1 MPHVCAGM
9 QCDCACATL
18 WPDRAQSREPAW
30 GKHPMCSLQP
40 STSSACQR
48 AVVFFLYMRAS
59 ATDFHGLQ
67 GGRSILNACQGKV
80 LGGGGDFSEAASPR
94 GNREVPG
101 AQASS
106 RNSIARR
113 SASVLPLDLVRWRGR
128 GLRVLGWGLSPSRC
142 GPEHS
147 GLQGRRSAP
156 TAWLHNGACTPLD
169 RRNGHIRMHTSEH
182 GNHGTYDSIDRTCRD
197 EQVSAGPL
205 M

>member
-80 LGGGGDFSEAASPR
+80 LGGGGDFSEAAAPR

-113 SASVLPLDLVRWRGR
+113 SASVLPLDLVRWRGTWPACV
-128 GLRVLGWGLSPSRC
+128 GMGFVAVQVWTWALRATRQALSSN
-142 GPEHS
+142 GMVA
-147 GLQGRRSAP
+147 QRRVYAARSSQRSHQDA
-156 TAWLHNGACTPLD
+156 
-169 RRNGHIRMHTSEH
+169 HIRARQPRHLRQHRS
-182 GNHGTYDSIDRTCRD
+182 NLSR
-197 EQVSAGPL
+197 
-205 M
+205 

>member
-67 GGRSILNACQGKV
+67 GGRSILNACQEKV
-80 LGGGGDFSEAASPR
+80 LGGRRGLQRGSSAAGESRSPR
-94 GNREVPG
+94 SPG
-101 AQASS
+101 VEPQL
-106 RNSIARR
+106 NCTKINF
-113 SASVLPLDLVRWRGR
+113 
-128 GLRVLGWGLSPSRC
+128 C
-142 GPEHS
+142 T
-147 GLQGRRSAP
+147 AP
-156 TAWLHNGACTPLD
+156 
-169 RRNGHIRMHTSEH
+169 
-182 GNHGTYDSIDRTCRD
+182 
-197 EQVSAGPL
+197 
-205 M
+205 